1 MPKKTSGEF
10 NQAKYMA
17 EWQKQNMKQF
27 FVSYKTDFVFAFKE
41 ACKKLGVSQSEVIR
55 KAMEETIEKASG
67 LPLES
72 KD

>member
-27 FVSYKTDFVFAFKE
+27 SVSYKTDFVFAFKE

>member
-1 MPKKTSGEF
+1 MPKKASGEF

-17 EWQKQNMKQF
+17 EWQKQNMKQVS
-27 FVSYKTDFVFAFKE
+27 VSYKTDFVLAFKE